1 MAVAL
6 RIMAEILMMEMWS
19 GCRVK
24 RGHRMGIFPAA
35 PSKSRA
41 HFPRP
46 FGELLSWKFNNYRF
60 ENLIRSSRLS
70 QTAEYFRNINAIFQD
85 LETFAIR
92 GLPRNGVGTPYV
104 DYCPSWAKN
113 AFRNPEE
120 DEEGTGDRFCDGL
133 DLKSSIDKWCST
145 AGTSTLTWS
154 LSRWT
159 SCEQT
164 TSIIVAKSRT
174 PRLLNVD

>member
-24 RGHRMGIFPAA
+24 RGHRMGNFSRRLPQKVALIFRVPLASSFRENLITID
-35 PSKSRA
+35 SK
-41 HFPRP
+41 
-46 FGELLSWKFNNYRF
+46 
-60 ENLIRSSRLS
+60 NLIRSSRLS

-145 AGTSTLTWS
+145 AGTSTLT
-154 LSRWT
+154 
-159 SCEQT
+159 
-164 TSIIVAKSRT
+164 
-174 PRLLNVD
+174 